1 MFYAFVILICS
12 ISYFIIK
19 KNIDTEDYQIL
30 YFYVNKDFE
39 FKEENYN
46 FDITK
51 SNQYKI

>member
-19 KNIDTEDYQIL
+19 KNIDTKDYQIL